1 VTAALIAEALAA
13 AERET
18 QPEQRPERFIT
29 VRRKVSFANGFAALD
44 SVIGDASS
52 SLDGLAA
59 GGHIYAHQNVVDA
72 ALRHLAERVERAE
85 ESAASLRDALAAVFE
100 IAAGCDGAEFESVF
114 SIAHDAL
121 AACKGCF
128 PEGGPSRPLVPT
140 VAVEQAEARTKSA
153 KAEAWALREALR
165 KVQICCQYT
174 GTQQILMVACDV
186 KAIVNSALA
195 SKGEG

>member
-1 VTAALIAEALAA
+1 VTAAIIAEALAFA
-13 AERET
+13 TESTTAL
-18 QPEQRPERFIT
+18 
-29 VRRKVSFANGFAALD
+29 VRNHKRTTWLSGDVEGMVVLD
-44 SVIGDASS
+44 PVRYHRD
-52 SLDGLAA
+52 D
-59 GGHIYAHQNVVDA
+59 VMDA